1 MLTQASPRRSGD
13 HPSLAQLWGTADDDE
28 QPDQPEQLSD
38 HPTLVELWDDK
49 RHKPRTNRL
58 VPVLTIPDK
67 LIN

>member
-1 MLTQASPRRSGD
+1 
-13 HPSLAQLWGTADDDE
+13 LWGTADDDE